1 MRSARVGGRG
11 PCRIAPE
18 GRRIPPARSLVQP
31 GDLLA
36 AVWPTLTFVAM
47 DFANITDQLSGSPLV
62 ALGVLFFAGVLTS
75 LTPCIYP
82 MIPITAAIVGGGET
96 RAGER
101 PSRWRPLLLSLTY
114 VIGLAAV
121 YATLGLVAGMTGTMF
136 GRISTNPWLYFAMA
150 NLLLLAALAMFDV
163 IPVRVP
169 SSILQ
174 RASSAGEGG
183 RFGGAL
189 LMGAMSGLVAAPCS
203 APVMIAV
210 LTWVTETKSALLGFL
225 YLFTFSLGMCT
236 LLVIVG
242 VSSGS
247 ISRLPRA
254 GLWMVRVKKFFGL
267 VMIGVAQYYLIKMGQ
282 LLI

>member
-1 MRSARVGGRG
+1 
-11 PCRIAPE
+11 
-18 GRRIPPARSLVQP
+18 
-31 GDLLA
+31 
-36 AVWPTLTFVAM
+36 M
-47 DFANITDQLSGSPLV
+47 DFANITDQLSGSPFAAVL
-62 ALGVLFFAGVLTS
+62 ALFAAGVLTS

-82 MIPITAAIVGGGET
+82 MIPITAAIVGGGEA
-96 RAGER
+96 RPGEVR
-101 PSRWRPLLLSLTY
+101 SRWRPLLLSLTY
-114 VIGLAAV
+114 VLGLAAV
-121 YATLGLVAGMTGTMF
+121 YASLGLVAGMTGTMF

-150 NLLLLAALAMFDV
+150 NLLLVAALAMFDV
-163 IPVRVP
+163 VPVRVP
-169 SSILQ
+169 GALLQ

-210 LTWVTETKSALLGFL
+210 LTWVTETRSALLGFL
-225 YLFTFSLGMCT
+225 YLFVFSLGMCT

-247 ISRLPRA
+247 LSRLPKA
-254 GLWMVRVKKFFGL
+254 GMWMVRIKKFFGF

>member
-1 MRSARVGGRG
+1 
-11 PCRIAPE
+11 
-18 GRRIPPARSLVQP
+18 
-31 GDLLA
+31 
-36 AVWPTLTFVAM
+36 M
-47 DFANITDQLSGSPLV
+47 DFANITDQLSGSPFAAVL
-62 ALGVLFFAGVLTS
+62 ALFAAGVLTS

-82 MIPITAAIVGGGET
+82 MIPITAAIVGGGEA
-96 RAGER
+96 RPGEAR
-101 PSRWRPLLLSLTY
+101 SRWRPLLLSLTY
-114 VIGLAAV
+114 VLGLAAV
-121 YATLGLVAGMTGTMF
+121 YASLGLVAGMTGTMF

-150 NLLLLAALAMFDV
+150 NLLLIAALAMFDV
-163 IPVRVP
+163 VPVRVP
-169 SSILQ
+169 GALLQ

-210 LTWVTETKSALLGFL
+210 LTWVTETRSAVLGFV
-225 YLFTFSLGMCT
+225 YLFVFSLGMCT

-247 ISRLPRA
+247 LSRLPKA
-254 GLWMVRVKKFFGL
+254 GMWMVRIKKFFGF